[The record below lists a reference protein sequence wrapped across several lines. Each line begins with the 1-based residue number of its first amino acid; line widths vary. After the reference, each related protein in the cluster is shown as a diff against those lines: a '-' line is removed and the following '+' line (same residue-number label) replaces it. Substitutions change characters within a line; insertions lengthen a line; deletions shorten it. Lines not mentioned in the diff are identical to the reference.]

1 MHGYWFNQK
10 YGYLTNADIIKFN
23 RRYVGIPFKHDFPLL
38 NKQYT
43 LTGTFKEIELNTPL
57 LNKQYTFNG
66 TFKEIQLNIPL
77 LNKQYKFNGSFNTA
91 ERE

>member
-1 MHGYWFNQK
+1 MRGYWFNQN
-10 YGYLTNADIIKFN
+10 YNNLINFVTVKFN
-23 RRYVGIPFKHDFPLL
+23 RKYVGIPGYR
-38 NKQYT
+38 NYV
-43 LTGTFKEIELNTPL
+43 PL